1 MSAKSQPVMQQFLA
15 AKAAYP
21 DAVVFFRLGDFYE
34 MFFDDAVEM
43 APVLDLTLTSRN
55 KNAPDSVPM
64 VGFPVAALPAY
75 TAKLL
80 ALGRKVALCEQ
91 MADPSKT
98 RGIVPR
104 EVVRVLTPG
113 LVTSEA
119 QLDAREP
126 SYVAALDR
134 GDGGA
139 LGLAFFDLSTGE
151 LRAAEVAG
159 LREAVAELARSAP
172 REVLLP
178 DGVDRGPL
186 AHVGAALRDDP
197 PLDDPG
203 PPLTTALG
211 ADEAARA
218 RASMPITAVRAAARA
233 LRFAAACNPR
243 QALPTRAMTTWDATA
258 TLALDETA
266 QRHLEL
272 LVSVDGTRKHT
283 LLELLDRTK
292 TPLGARTLRR
302 RLVAP
307 FASVAEIRRRHDE
320 VDLFVTH
327 ATARDEVRA
336 ALDGVGDLERLTVRA
351 ALGEATP
358 RDLGHLR
365 DALAAAPA
373 AAAALT
379 EIPGAQGEAVF
390 GLDAEPFDPVAHLAE
405 HLAAA
410 LVDRPPPTPRD
421 GPVLREGYD
430 PTLDEARALSTDGAR
445 AVAALEA
452 RLREETGIGNLKVA
466 FTRVFGWYIEL
477 TGKHASKAP
486 REWRRKQ
493 TVANAERF
501 TTDELD
507 DLSDRILHADET
519 ATQREQE
526 LLRALVADVAA
537 DAPRLSRLA
546 ARLASWDVAAALAD
560 VAHRRGYTRP
570 LVDDSRVIELEGS
583 RHPVVESLMP
593 EGSFVPND
601 VTLDGD
607 GARLLLITG
616 PNRAGKSTVM
626 RQVALAVI
634 MAQAGGFVAARRARI
649 GVVDRVLSRVGASDD
664 LARGESTFMVEM
676 RETAN
681 ILRHATPKSLVV
693 LDEIG
698 RGTSTYDGL
707 SIAWAV
713 TEHLH
718 DVSRCRALFATHYHE
733 LTTLPDALSHAAN
746 ASVSAR
752 ELDGDVVFLHQLV
765 RGAASRS
772 YGLAVAKLAGLPE
785 SLLSRAACLLAELEG
800 DGAKSATSVGP
811 KPKRRADTPQ
821 LGLFAP
827 AQPTEAASPHPAVEA
842 LRKIDPL
849 RLTPMDALVLVAR
862 LRELV

>member
-43 APVLDLTLTSRN
+43 APVLELTLTSRN

-91 MADPSKT
+91 MADPAKT

-113 LVTSEA
+113 LVTAEA

-126 SYVAALDR
+126 SYVAALD
-134 GDGGA
+134 GPPEGP

-151 LRAAEVAG
+151 LRAAGIASA
-159 LREAVAELARSAP
+159 REATAELARSAP
-172 REVLLP
+172 RELLVP
-178 DGVDRGPL
+178 DGFDR
-186 AHVGAALRDDP
+186 AIFAESGAALRDDA
-197 PLDDPG
+197 PLDDPT
-203 PPLTTALG
+203 PQLATALG

-218 RASMPITAVRAAARA
+218 CATLPREAVRAAARA
-233 LRFAAACNPR
+233 LRFAAACNPGR
-243 QALPTRAMTTWDATA
+243 ALPARAMTTWDAGS

-272 LVSVDGTRKHT
+272 VASVDGGRRHT

-292 TPLGARTLRR
+292 TALGARTLRR

-307 FASVAEIRRRHDE
+307 LASVAEIRRRHDE
-320 VDLFVTH
+320 VELFVSN
-327 ATARDEVRA
+327 AAARDDLRA
-336 ALDGVGDLERLTVRA
+336 ALDGVGDLERLAVRA

-358 RDLGHLR
+358 RDLGLLR
-365 DALAAAPA
+365 EALARAPL
-373 AAAALT
+373 AAAALAGV
-379 EIPGAQGEAVF
+379 PGGQADAVF
-390 GLDAEPFDPVAHLAE
+390 GLDAEPFDALPHLAE

-410 LVDRPPPTPRD
+410 LVDRPPAARRD
-421 GPVLREGYD
+421 GTALREGYD
-430 PTLDEARALSTDGAR
+430 PTLDDARALSTDGAR
-445 AVAALEA
+445 AVSALEG
-452 RLREETGIGNLKVA
+452 RLREETGIANLKIA

-519 ATQREQE
+519 ATAREQE
-526 LLRALVADVAA
+526 LVRALVADVAA
-537 DAPRLSRLA
+537 DARRLSRLA

-570 LVDDSRVIELEGS
+570 LVDDSCVLELEGS
-583 RHPVVESLMP
+583 RHPVVEALLP

-601 VTLDGD
+601 VCLDGD
-607 GARLLLITG
+607 GARLLLVTG
-616 PNRAGKSTVM
+616 PNMAGKSTVM

-634 MAQAGGFVAARRARI
+634 MAQAGSFVAARRARV
-649 GVVDRVLSRVGASDD
+649 GVVDRVLSRVGASDN

-681 ILRHATPKSLVV
+681 ILRHATPRSLVV

-733 LTTLPDALSHAAN
+733 LTALPDALAHAAN

-752 ELDGDVVFLHQLV
+752 EIDGDVVFLHQLK

-772 YGLAVAKLAGLPE
+772 YGLAVAKLAGLPAPLLARAAA
-785 SLLSRAACLLAELEG
+785 LLSELEG
-800 DGAKSATSVGP
+800 DGARTAPGP
-811 KPKRRADTPQ
+811 APRVRRQVETPQ
-821 LGLFAP
+821 LGLFEPAP
-827 AQPTEAASPHPAVEA
+827 SPPAAPHPAVEA
-842 LRKIDPL
+842 LRALDPL
-849 RLTPMDALVLVAR
+849 RMTPMDALLALAK
-862 LRELV
+862 LRELL